1 MPRWITTYTEENM
14 GRGTASQKGFTIV
27 ELLIVI
33 VVIAILAAITIVA
46 FNGIQQ
52 RARNTQ
58 VIAGVEVYNKAL
70 RSYHAVNGSY
80 PTAAGCL
87 GDGYPANRCWE
98 GDSGTFDVSAT
109 LDSNLASFISAKPVL
124 ATARMSIGITNNMRA
139 GALYVT
145 GPSRIIYY
153 LAGPAQSCG
162 VSGSTGGTEGGVV
175 TQCSINLP

>member
-1 MPRWITTYTEENM
+1 M
-14 GRGTASQKGFTIV
+14 GRATSKQIGFTIV

-80 PTAAGCL
+80 PTSAGCL
-87 GDGYPANRCWE
+87 GDGYPAGRCWE
-98 GDSGTFDVSAT
+98 GDSGTFDVNAT
-109 LDSNLASFISAKPVL
+109 LDSNLASFISKKPVL

-153 LAGPAQSCG
+153 LAGPAQSCS
-162 VSGSTGGTEGGVV
+162 VSGATGGTEGGVV